1 MKDRFKVVAD
11 NTAAKD
17 TASNGRPVV
26 TILREM
32 ISHLGELVRAEV
44 QLVSL
49 EVRQDIAAKKSAAV
63 SIVVANVLLLYG
75 GAFLLL
81 GVVYALSTVWPAWLA
96 AIVVG
101 AAVGIIGITVLARG
115 VHKIKSPKPK

>member
-1 MKDRFKVVAD
+1 
-11 NTAAKD
+11 
-17 TASNGRPVV
+17 
-26 TILREM
+26 
-32 ISHLGELVRAEV
+32 
-44 QLVSL
+44 
-49 EVRQDIAAKKSAAV
+49 
-63 SIVVANVLLLYG
+63 LLYG